1 MKQLKSIKA
10 GFTLV
15 ELLVVIAIIGIL
27 AAVGIPAY
35 NGYQAT
41 AKVNS
46 SKANFSNAK
55 NFVAGEMTKCST
67 GGTLTVLAGQAAA
80 PTCPVSQANVATLTT
95 HFTAYFSS
103 TNSGFKN
110 PYKPA
115 EQATTSTSSAA
126 GGMTIATS
134 NSPIGITITVNTGE
148 ATGNLLTVTVP
159 LE

>member
-1 MKQLKSIKA
+1 MRQLKSIKA

-41 AKVNS
+41 AKVNATKS
-46 SKANFSNAK
+46 NFANAK
-55 NFVAGEMTKCST
+55 NFISAEITKCST

-80 PTCPVSQANVATLTT
+80 PTCPVSQANASTLTT
-95 HFTAYFSS
+95 HFTNYFTS
-103 TNSGFKN
+103 TNSNFKN
-110 PYKPA
+110 PYKPS
-115 EQATTSTSSAA
+115 EQAITSGSSAA

-134 NSPIGITITVNTGE
+134 NAPVGITITVNTGE
-148 ATGNLLTVTVP
+148 ATGNQLTVTVP
-159 LE
+159 IE